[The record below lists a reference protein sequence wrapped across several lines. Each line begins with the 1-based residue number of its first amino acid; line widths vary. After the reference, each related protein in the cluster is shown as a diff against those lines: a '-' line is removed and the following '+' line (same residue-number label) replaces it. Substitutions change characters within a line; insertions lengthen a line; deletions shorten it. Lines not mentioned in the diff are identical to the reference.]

1 MSGPTIDRAASSGD
15 IWTPQPFIDAVE
27 KKFGPL
33 EIDLAAS
40 PASAK
45 APLWFGPGSSTA
57 DALAIEWNA
66 LFRAT
71 KDGHY
76 PLCWLNPPFRAITPW
91 ARKCA
96 AAWLK
101 GAEILLLVPGSIGA
115 NWFEHW
121 VWPYADVYSIGRMVF
136 DNCFDRRTGE
146 LVTTPYAKDLVLA
159 HYGPNTGQQ
168 LIFWKDWHEK
178 NTRTLRQNP

>member
-15 IWTPQPFIDAVE
+15 IWTPQVFIDVVE
-27 KKFGPL
+27 KRFGPL
-33 EIDLAAS
+33 GWDLAATDTNH
-40 PASAK
+40 K
-45 APLWFGPGSSTA
+45 APGYLTPAMDAFKFGWAKIAKG
-57 DALAIEWNA
+57 
-66 LFRAT
+66 
-71 KDGHY
+71 K
-76 PLCWLNPPFRAITPW
+76 LCWLNPPYRTITPW
-91 ARKCA
+91 ARKCFEEWKA
-96 AAWLK
+96 